1 MLLYDEPL
9 KPSAITIDK
18 TGSLLMFIQTM
29 TKRFVVMLCIVA
41 LAAGSISP
49 AFASMIGTEQLLA
62 NEQAQAERERLMS
75 TLTRDDVQQQ
85 LIVMGV
91 DPNQA
96 VERVNRMTD
105 AEVAA
110 LNERID
116 ELPAGAGCAWC
127 CRTDLRSVRHY
138 RRDWCYQHL
147 PVHPP
152 GQLTG
157 ATTVAS
163 KGGPDHEP
171 SPKRPDR
178 CLAGA
183 HAGTS
188 GLAGLDGR
196 YRRGA
201 GHGAG
206 AAGSGRIAG
215 CSVAW

>member
-116 ELPAGAGCAWC
+116 ELPAGAGAGVLGAVVLIFVVFVI
-127 CRTDLRSVRHY
+127 TDVI
-138 RRDWCYQHL
+138 
-147 PVHPP
+147 
-152 GQLTG
+152 G
-157 ATTVAS
+157 ATNIF
-163 KGGPDHEP
+163 PFI
-171 SPKRPDR
+171 RP
-178 CLAGA
+178 
-183 HAGTS
+183 
-188 GLAGLDGR
+188 
-196 YRRGA
+196 
-201 GHGAG
+201 
-206 AAGSGRIAG
+206 
-215 CSVAW
+215 VN